1 MKVENS
7 LANDLKT
14 QFNLWLC
21 LNRNLVDKN
30 IPNDSKNHAG
40 TGNGSQFFLGLLY
53 LHVQKLSLLR
63 ACLHIGTK
71 QSQAKSFKRI

>member
-7 LANDLKT
+7 LANGLKT

-40 TGNGSQFFLGLLY
+40 TGNSSQFFLGLLY
-53 LHVQKLSLLR
+53 
-63 ACLHIGTK
+63 
-71 QSQAKSFKRI
+71 

>member
-7 LANDLKT
+7 LANGLKT

-53 LHVQKLSLLR
+53 
-63 ACLHIGTK
+63 
-71 QSQAKSFKRI
+71 